1 MALCMRAGFSMT
13 RHRLAVLLMLAAAV
27 GMAPVLPAHAQALPS
42 DDNPD
47 AVAETDASEAT
58 DADTMEL
65 ELDWSQLN
73 VDASTLPLAPAP
85 KARLPQAAGGTD
97 MSWTAKD
104 KSCGGRS
111 VGEAAAS
118 PFWMPDRAT

>member
-1 MALCMRAGFSMT
+1 MT
-13 RHRLAVLLMLAAAV
+13 RYGLAVLLMAAV

-58 DADTMEL
+58 DADVSEL

-73 VDASTLPLAPAP
+73 VDASTLPLAPAAKACLP
-85 KARLPQAAGGTD
+85 KAAEI
-97 MSWTAKD
+97 
-104 KSCGGRS
+104 GRAH
-111 VGEAAAS
+111 V
-118 PFWMPDRAT
+118 